1 MLPPSY
7 QLPAAIVLVGGGLL
21 ACFLGYRLFRIV
33 LAIYGFILGALF
45 GSSLAAATNTAMLVA
60 AALVGGILGALVLLF
75 AYFVGVALIG
85 AGLGALVVNLV
96 WTQVGGDPS
105 PLVVI
110 LVAVLGAIGALAF
123 QRYVIII
130 GTSFGGAWTAII
142 GALALLGH
150 RGARAAARAGDVWVV
165 SPFAPDANAPWT
177 LGAWLVLAVI
187 GTIVQLGFTGKEK
200 KARRAK

>member
-7 QLPAAIVLVGGGLL
+7 QLPAAIVLVLGGLL

-60 AALVGGILGALVLLF
+60 AAVVGGIVGAIVLLF

-110 LVAVLGAIGALAF
+110 LVAVLGAISALAF

-130 GTSFGGAWTAII
+130 GTSFGGAWTTIV
-142 GALALLGH
+142 GALAAMGD
-150 RGARAAARAGDVWVV
+150 RSARAAARAGDVWVV
-165 SPFAPDANAPWT
+165 SPFAPDASPQWILGVWLA
-177 LGAWLVLAVI
+177 LGAI
-187 GTIVQLGFTGKEK
+187 GTIAQLGFTGKEK
-200 KARRAK
+200 KKKR